1 MADFRIVL
9 GLLIA
14 AIAGVT
20 LSAVPLSESSGSNG
34 ARTRVEGQKQDRSK
48 PPVIGPAPSLKL
60 PAIQKQKLSNG
71 LAVWIVEHHEV
82 PLAQVSL
89 IVRSGSA
96 ADPIGKFGVGSLT
109 AAMLDEGAGS
119 RSALDLADALEFLGA
134 NLTTTSS
141 FDYSAVRLS
150 VPVSKLGDALPLMSD
165 VSLRPTFPASE
176 LERLRKER
184 LTGLL
189 QARDNPGALIQLAF
203 PRIVYGPTHRY
214 GTSANGLP
222 PALEALTVADLQTF
236 YRAHFRPDNS
246 TLLVVGDVTPAAVL
260 PALEK
265 AFGSWK
271 SEGMAALVAE
281 VPNAPQLKSRQVYIV
296 DKPGAAQTQIRIGW
310 VGVPRSTPDY
320 AALQVLNTILGGSF
334 TSRLN
339 QNLRERN
346 GYAYGA
352 SSFFDMRLSAG
363 PFLTAANVQTD
374 KTGDAVKEFFNELNA
389 ILTPVPAD
397 ELTKAKNYVALGF
410 PSEFET
416 TGDLAR
422 KLEELVAYRLPD
434 ETFASFVAAVS
445 RVTAADLQRL
455 AARYIQPDK
464 MAVVVVGD
472 RQVIEGPIRQLNL
485 GPVHIIPID
494 ELFR

>member
-1 MADFRIVL
+1 MIADRRLQIADFRTVL
-9 GLLIA
+9 VLLMA
-14 AIAGVT
+14 AVAPVT
-20 LSAVPLSESSGSNG
+20 LSA
-34 ARTRVEGQKQDRSK
+34 QKPDRAK
-48 PPVIGPAPSLKL
+48 PPAIGPAPSLKL

-82 PLAQVSL
+82 PLAQVNL

-96 ADPIGKFGVGSLT
+96 ADPIGKFGVGSLA

-119 RSALDLADALEFLGA
+119 RSSLDLADALEFLGA

-150 VPVSKLGDALPLMSD
+150 VPVSKLGDALPVMAD
-165 VSLRPTFPASE
+165 VALRPTFPASE
-176 LERLRKER
+176 LERLRKDR
-184 LTGLL
+184 LTSLL

-203 PRIVYGPTHRY
+203 PRVVFGPTHRY

-222 PALEALTVADLQTF
+222 PAIEALTVADLQAF
-236 YRAHFRPDNS
+236 YRAHYRPDNA
-246 TLLVVGDVTPAAVL
+246 TLLVVGDVTPATFL

-265 AFGSWK
+265 SFGSWK
-271 SEGMAALVAE
+271 SEGLAALVAE
-281 VPNAPQLKSRQVYIV
+281 VPNAPQLKSRQVYLV
-296 DKPGAAQTQIRIGW
+296 DKPEAAQTQIRIGW

-346 GYAYGA
+346 GFAYGA
-352 SSFFDMRLSAG
+352 SSAFDMRLAAG
-363 PFLTAANVQTD
+363 PFLASANVQTD
-374 KTGDAVKEFFNELNA
+374 KTGDAVREFFNELNA
-389 ILTPVPAD
+389 ILTLVPAD

-410 PSEFET
+410 PGEFES
-416 TGDLAR
+416 TGDLAQ
-422 KLEELVAYRLPD
+422 KLEELVVYNLPD
-434 ETFASFVAAVS
+434 ETFTTFVAAVS
-445 RVTAADLQRL
+445 KVTAAELQRL

-472 RQVIEGPIRQLNL
+472 RRTIEGPIRQLNL
-485 GPVHIIPID
+485 GPVNIIPID

>member
-1 MADFRIVL
+1 MA
-9 GLLIA
+9 A
-14 AIAGVT
+14 VT
-20 LSAVPLSESSGSNG
+20 LSA
-34 ARTRVEGQKQDRSK
+34 QKPDRAK
-48 PPVIGPAPSLKL
+48 PPAIGPTPSLKL

-82 PLAQVSL
+82 PLAQINL

-96 ADPIGKFGVGSLT
+96 ADPIGKFGVGSLA

-134 NLTTTSS
+134 NLSTTSS
-141 FDYSAVRLS
+141 FDYSAVRMS
-150 VPVSKLGDALPLMSD
+150 VPVSKLGESLPLMAD
-165 VSLRPTFPASE
+165 VALRPTFPANE

-184 LTGLL
+184 LTTLL
-189 QARDNPGALIQLAF
+189 QARDNPGALIQMAF
-203 PRIVYGPTHRY
+203 PRVVYGPTHRY

-222 PALEALTVADLQTF
+222 PAIEALTVADLQAF
-236 YRAHFRPDNS
+236 YRAHYRPDNA
-246 TLLVVGDVTPAAVL
+246 TLLVVGDVTPAGIAMS
-260 PALEK
+260 LEK

-271 SEGMAALVAE
+271 SESMAPLVAQ
-281 VPNAPQLKSRQVYIV
+281 VPNAPQLKSRQLYLV
-296 DKPGAAQTQIRIGW
+296 DKPEAAQSQIRIGW

-339 QNLRERN
+339 QNLREKN

-352 SSFFDMRLSAG
+352 GSLFDMRLSAG
-363 PFLTAANVQTD
+363 PFFSSANVQTD
-374 KTGDAVKEFFNELNA
+374 KTGDALKEFFNELNG
-389 ILTPVPAD
+389 ILEPVPAE

-410 PSEFET
+410 PGEFET
-416 TGDLAR
+416 TGDMAR
-422 KLEELVAYRLPD
+422 KLEELVVYNLPD
-434 ETFASFVAAVS
+434 ETFTNFVATVTA
-445 RVTAADLQRL
+445 VTAADLQRV

-472 RQVIEGPIRQLNL
+472 RKVIEGPIRQLNL
-485 GPVHIIPID
+485 GPVNFVTID

>member
-1 MADFRIVL
+1 MIAAFRWRIADSRTVL
-9 GLLIA
+9 AVVIA
-14 AIAGVT
+14 AIAAVT
-20 LSAVPLSESSGSNG
+20 LSA
-34 ARTRVEGQKQDRSK
+34 QKPDRSR
-48 PPVIGPAPSLKL
+48 PPAIGPAPSLKL

-71 LAVWIVEHHEV
+71 LGVWIVEHHEV
-82 PLAQVSL
+82 PLAQVNL

-119 RSALDLADALEFLGA
+119 RSSLDLADALEFLGA
-134 NLTTTSS
+134 NLTTMSS

-150 VPVSKLGDALPLMSD
+150 VPVAKLGDALPLMAD
-165 VSLRPTFPASE
+165 VSLRPTFPTSE
-176 LERLRKER
+176 LDRLRKER
-184 LTGLL
+184 LTNLL
-189 QARDNPGALIQLAF
+189 QARDNPGALIQIAF
-203 PRIVYGPTHRY
+203 PRVVYGPTHRY

-222 PALEALTVADLQTF
+222 PAIEALTVADLQAF
-236 YRAHFRPDNS
+236 YRAHFRPDNA
-246 TLLVVGDVTPAAVL
+246 TLLVVGDVTPATIL
-260 PALEK
+260 PVLEK
-265 AFGSWK
+265 TFGSWQ
-271 SEGMAALVAE
+271 SVGMAALVAD

-296 DKPGAAQTQIRIGW
+296 DKPEAAQTQVRIGW

-339 QNLRERN
+339 ENLRERN

-363 PFLTAANVQTD
+363 PFLASANVQTD

-389 ILTPVPAD
+389 IVTPIPAD

-416 TGDLAR
+416 TGDLAQ
-422 KLEELVAYRLPD
+422 KLEELVVYNLPD
-434 ETFASFVAAVS
+434 DTFTNFVAAVS

-472 RQVIEGPIRQLNL
+472 RRIIEGPIRELNL
-485 GPVHIIPID
+485 GPVNIIPID